1 MSNGPGTGT
10 SVCPRCGAE
19 LKASTLGGLCPRCL
33 VRRAR
38 SVPAEAPDVAEV
50 VGMGERVFG
59 PYRLL
64 GELGRGGA
72 GVVYRALDPGLGRD
86 VALKVLLAGEW
97 ASRAFVERFRTEA
110 TAAAALT
117 HPNIVPVH
125 GFGEIEGRH
134 YLVMRL
140 VPGGTLAEALGQP
153 GLVFTPERAAQLV
166 GKLARAVHHA
176 HQRGILHRDL
186 KPANVLLDEVGE
198 PLLVDFGLAKLV
210 AREGPITQT
219 RAVLGTPAYMSP
231 EQAAGRTEEVTT
243 AADVYGLG
251 AILYELL
258 TGQPPFAGGTTAETV
273 RRVLEEP
280 PRRPTLLRSG
290 LPRDLEVIALK
301 CLEKEPWRRYGSA
314 EALADELE
322 RWLRHEPIL
331 GRPTPAW
338 ERVLRWTRRRPWT
351 AASAALLMAAW
362 VTVGLVIAWS
372 NGRLRAAQ
380 EQIAAQAE
388 ERRLEVVRLNV
399 VAGDDA
405 WRARDHGLALG
416 HYVTAMTLDGT
427 GGAKAT
433 GHRERIQVV
442 MSQMPGL
449 ELLSSHG
456 TALRDVAIDEA
467 GVHLATAGADGAV
480 RVWSGVASAQPRVL
494 SHPASVD
501 RVVFNSKGDRLLSV
515 GRDHRVRLW
524 STGTGEMVSEMRVAR
539 AQPTPLET
547 DLRVVRFSP
556 EGRSFVFSATNG
568 LAMHGSQEGGRR
580 WLISG
585 GRRVNDACFSSDGG
599 RLVWADEDG
608 TLGMAEAATGRVLW
622 RTRPGFAIRRV
633 WMSRD
638 GRHVAWANDGF
649 EFCIGDAADGRPY
662 FRPVS
667 HRRLVLDGDFSP
679 DGDRFATASYDNT
692 ARVWDV
698 ATGRPVMPFLKH
710 DGAVRGVSF
719 TADGHEVMTWS
730 DDGTVRFW
738 GAESGEPLRTRL
750 PHRGPVGAARWLPG
764 SGGGDVVTVSADGG
778 LRRWSWPMEH
788 GALKRWRRGSPVH
801 RLQFHPDGREGLFVW
816 LDGLV
821 NREPLDGDG
830 VRPGAELLPNDAR
843 HDAWL
848 SADGR
853 RMLTVDQ
860 DFRVK
865 LQDPETGE
873 VLGGPWQIGPMA
885 LDAVWTR
892 DGERLVVLEGEK
904 PVVRELSGDRRVS
917 IPSVPRIAGN
927 SIRVSPDGK
936 RVLLVALDLMI
947 HVINLRDGTPVC
959 VPFPMPR
966 GLWTLEWAPD
976 SRRIGFL
983 VEGQVELWDVES
995 GAPTGPKVRL
1005 PEPEGRILFTETGD
1019 AMILVTEHFL
1029 GAIDLRTGKGR
1040 FPWKRHAES
1049 VVSVAIRPDGQRA
1062 ATGTAD
1068 GHAWVWDLNTGEVAC
1083 PPFLHSGYVM
1093 SVAFSPDGTRL
1104 LTGDNGGTICLW
1116 DVSPSGWSVERL
1128 EERVRRWRGEW

>member
-1 MSNGPGTGT
+1 MPEESPVAAEPLGTG
-10 SVCPRCGAE
+10 
-19 LKASTLGGLCPRCL
+19 
-33 VRRAR
+33 
-38 SVPAEAPDVAEV
+38 
-50 VGMGERVFG
+50 ERMFG

-72 GVVYRALDPGLGRD
+72 GVVYRALDPGLGRE

-117 HPNIVPVH
+117 HPHIVPVH

-134 YLVMRL
+134 YLVMQL
-140 VPGGTLAEALGQP
+140 VPGGTLAEALGKP
-153 GLVFTPERAAQLV
+153 GLVFTPERTAELV
-166 GKLARAVHHA
+166 AKLARAVHHA

-186 KPANVLLDEVGE
+186 KPANVLLDAAGE

-251 AILYELL
+251 ALLYEML

-280 PRRPTLLRSG
+280 PRRPTALRPG
-290 LPRDLEVIALK
+290 VPRDLEVIALK
-301 CLEKEPWRRYGSA
+301 CLEKPSGQRYGSA

-362 VTVGLVIAWS
+362 VTVALVIAWS
-372 NGRLRAAQ
+372 NGRLRAAR
-380 EQIAAQAE
+380 EQILAQAE
-388 ERRLEVVRLNV
+388 ERRVEVVRLNV
-399 VAGDDA
+399 SAGDDA
-405 WRARDHGLALG
+405 WRARDHGMALG
-416 HYVTAMTLDGT
+416 HYVTAMTLEGE
-427 GGAKAT
+427 GGAREAA
-433 GHRERIQVV
+433 HRERIQAV

-449 ELLSSHG
+449 ELLSTQG
-456 TALRDVAIDEA
+456 TALRDVAVDEA

-480 RVWSGVASAQPRVL
+480 RVWSGVASSQPRIL

-501 RVVFNSKGDRLLSV
+501 RVVFNPKGDRLLSV
-515 GRDHRVRLW
+515 ARDHRVRLW
-524 STGTGEMVSEMRVAR
+524 ATGSGEMLAEIRVAR
-539 AQPTPLET
+539 AQPSPLET

-556 EGRSFVFSATNG
+556 DGRHFVFSATNG
-568 LAMHGSQEGGRR
+568 LAMHGSEEGVHR
-580 WLISG
+580 WLIPG
-585 GRRVNDACFSSDGG
+585 GRRVNDASFSRDGG
-599 RLVWADEDG
+599 RVVWADEDG
-608 TLGMAEAATGRVLW
+608 TMGMAEASTGQVLW

-633 WMSRD
+633 WLSRD

-649 EFCIGDAADGRPY
+649 EFCVGDAADGRPY
-662 FRPVS
+662 FRPVN

-710 DGAVRGVSF
+710 DGAVRGISF
-719 TADGHEVMTWS
+719 TADGQEVMTWS

-778 LRRWSWPMEH
+778 LRRWSWPMEY

-801 RLQFHPDGREGLFVW
+801 RLQFYPDGREGLFVW

-830 VRPGAELLPNDAR
+830 VRPGAELMPNDGR

-853 RMLTVDQ
+853 RMMAVEQ
-860 DFRVK
+860 DFQVK
-865 LQDPETGE
+865 LLDPGSGE
-873 VLGGPWQIGPMA
+873 VLGGPWQIGPMT
-885 LDAVWTR
+885 LDSVWTR
-892 DGERLVVLEGEK
+892 DGERLVVLEGDA
-904 PVVRELSGDRRVS
+904 PVVRDLSADRRVP
-917 IPSVPRIAGN
+917 IPSAPPAAGN

-936 RVLLVALDLMI
+936 RVLLIAPDLTI
-947 HVINLRDGTPVC
+947 HVVNLMDGTPVRA
-959 VPFPMPR
+959 PFRMPR
-966 GLWTLEWAPD
+966 GLWALEWAPD
-976 SRRIGFL
+976 SRRFGCVL
-983 VEGQVELWDVES
+983 EGQVEIWDVES
-995 GAPTGPKVRL
+995 GAPTGVKVRL
-1005 PEPEGRILFTETGD
+1005 PEPDGRFLFSETAD
-1019 AMILVTEHFL
+1019 AMVVFTDHFL
-1029 GAIDLRTGKGR
+1029 GAIDLGTGKLR

-1049 VVSVAIRPDGQRA
+1049 VASVAIRPDGQRV

-1068 GHAWVWDLNTGEVAC
+1068 GHAWVWDLNTGEAAC

-1104 LTGDNGGTICLW
+1104 LTGDNGGTVCLW
-1116 DVSPSGWSVERL
+1116 DVSPSGWSVDRL
-1128 EERVRRWRGEW
+1128 AERVRRWRGEW